1 MPSNQDT
8 MQYSWR
14 SLTLKL
20 VVGAA
25 VFWGVVTVLRTS
37 RLIPPPPR
45 DTQSN
50 TCPSGSTCAVTLG
63 DQSYMVQGPCDIT
76 SVSSI
81 NTCHVLFT
89 LPKGTIN
96 DARLAMLPFMVFL
109 WAVAWCLRYMPP
121 RITNP
126 WLKVPLILLLAV
138 GTGGP
143 AIGALVAFRARAG
156 VRGELFKGDSFSFA
170 LFLAGELLGLCIMF
184 ISVKA
189 RGKRQQIIK
198 PA

>member
-1 MPSNQDT
+1 MP
-8 MQYSWR
+8 YSWR
-14 SLTLKL
+14 RLMLSL
-20 VVGAA
+20 VVGGT
-25 VFWGVVTVLRTS
+25 VFWGVMTLLRTS
-37 RLIPPPPR
+37 RLIPPPAR

-63 DQSYMVQGPCDIT
+63 DQSYMVQGPCDLT

-81 NTCHVLFT
+81 GTCHVLFT

-109 WAVAWCLRYMPP
+109 WAIAWCLRYMPP

-126 WLKVPLILLLAV
+126 WIKVPLIVLLAV

-143 AIGALVAFRARAG
+143 TIGELVVFRARAG
-156 VRGELFKGDSFSFA
+156 VRGGLFKGDPFSFA
-170 LFLAGELLGLCIMF
+170 ILLAGQLLGLCIMF

-189 RGKRQQIIK
+189 REKRQQIIK

>member
-1 MPSNQDT
+1 MPSNKDR
-8 MQYSWR
+8 MPYSRR
-14 SLTLKL
+14 SLILRL

-25 VFWGVVTVLRTS
+25 VFWGVMTVLRTS
-37 RLIPPPPR
+37 RLIPPPSKG
-45 DTQSN
+45 TQSN

-63 DQSYMVQGPCDIT
+63 DQSYMVQGPCDVT

-81 NTCHVLFT
+81 STCHILFT

-96 DARLAMLPFMVFL
+96 DARVAMLPFMVFL
-109 WAVAWCLRYMPP
+109 WAIAWWLRYMPP

-126 WLKVPLILLLAV
+126 WIKVPAILLLAV

-143 AIGALVAFRARAG
+143 AIGALIVFRARAG
-156 VRGELFKGDSFSFA
+156 VRGELFKGDPFSLA
-170 LFLAGELLGLCIMF
+170 LFLAGELLGLCILF
-184 ISVKA
+184 SSVAA
-189 RGKRQQIIK
+189 RDKKQQVIK